1 MSNVTTHEERMS
13 AAQRVAERLTDAL
26 NMVLGEGWEPKVDG
40 MTGGTWRVGAYHA
53 DADVLVTMHNTGED
67 YHFYKATYTPEP
79 RYHGTGAT
87 PVEALTE
94 MRRKL
99 RTSIA
104 ELETHYAAM
113 GECMPEELR

>member
-1 MSNVTTHEERMS
+1 MSNDTTHEERMN

-26 NMVLGEGWEPKVDG
+26 NMVLGERWEPKVDG

-67 YHFYKATYTPEP
+67 YHFYKATYAPEP

-87 PVEALTE
+87 PVEALVA
-94 MRRKL
+94 MRHRL